1 MHVAKGASAAAKL
14 ASAMKSLRVL
24 FALVH
29 ALIALLFS
37 LAALALVWIAA
48 LKSWDTLSQGL
59 DTDSAL
65 GIVQALGILASGVVA
80 LQIAQTIAEEEVVR
94 EAHISGPTRVRRF
107 LSRFLVVL
115 SVALAVEGLV
125 AVFKAQGNPEDLVY
139 AALLIGAVALLLTG
153 WGIFIHLNRSAEE
166 LEPEA
171 MQEAKGED
179 RKVS

>member
-1 MHVAKGASAAAKL
+1 VAKGASAAAKL

>member
-1 MHVAKGASAAAKL
+1 
-14 ASAMKSLRVL
+14 MKSLRVL
-24 FALVH
+24 FALLH

>member
-1 MHVAKGASAAAKL
+1 
-14 ASAMKSLRVL
+14 MKSLRVL

>member
-14 ASAMKSLRVL
+14 APAMKSLRVL

-29 ALIALLFS
+29 GLIALLFS

-125 AVFKAQGNPEDLVY
+125 AVFKAQGNPENLVY